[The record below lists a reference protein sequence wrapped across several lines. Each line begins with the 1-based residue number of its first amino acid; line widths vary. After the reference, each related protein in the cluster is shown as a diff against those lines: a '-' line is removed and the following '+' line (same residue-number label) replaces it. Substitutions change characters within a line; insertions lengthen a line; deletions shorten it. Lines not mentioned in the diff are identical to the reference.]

1 MKKKKENMR
10 VYVLM
15 LSKEF
20 PKDHPKAGQPTR
32 FRCKFLMGRKF
43 SEACTWACTYDGT
56 ENTRRSCSRNAIVE
70 DGKSWNS
77 PKIHTIRT
85 NLERWMKIMQK
96 VQEGK
101 ALISVRQWKGRPYEK
116 GNVQVEI
123 ARLGKD
129 DGVGLQTL
137 SVMEYTDADDGIKR
151 AVYCIDGKPMPMLTL
166 KQIAE
171 NDGLTVEDWKAWFTG
186 MTFDKPLPIIHFTS
200 FRYGGQE
207 G

>member
-1 MKKKKENMR
+1 MEKKDQIK

-20 PKDHPKAGQPTR
+20 PKEHPKAGQPTR

-56 ENTRRSCSRNAIVE
+56 ENTQRSCSRNAIVE
-70 DGKSWNS
+70 EGKLWNF

-85 NLERWMKIMQK
+85 NLERWTRIMQK

-101 ALISVRQWKGRPYEK
+101 AVISVRQWKGKPYEK

-129 DGVGLQTL
+129 DGIGMQTL
-137 SVMEYTDADDGIKR
+137 QLVRYVDVTGEKELFAY
-151 AVYCIDGKPMPMLTL
+151 YIDGVL
-166 KQIAE
+166 KDNLSLEDIAR
-171 NDGLTVEDWKAWFTG
+171 NDGLTLEDWAAWFTG
-186 MTFDKPLPIIHFTS
+186 ITFDAPLPIIHFTK
-200 FRYGGQE
+200 FRY
-207 G
+207 

>member
-1 MKKKKENMR
+1 MR
-10 VYVLM
+10 RKDKIKVYVLM

-20 PKDHPKAGQPTR
+20 PKEHPKAGQPTR
-32 FRCKFLMGRKF
+32 FRCKLLMGRIF

-56 ENTRRSCSRNAIVE
+56 ENSQRSCSRNAIIE
-70 DGKSWNS
+70 EGKLWNF

-85 NLERWMKIMQK
+85 NLERWTRIIQK

-101 ALISVRQWKGRPYEK
+101 AVISVRQWKGKPYEK
-116 GNVQVEI
+116 GNVQIEI
-123 ARLGKD
+123 ARLGKN

-137 SVMEYTDADDGIKR
+137 SVMEYTDVDDGIER

-166 KQIAE
+166 RQIAE

-186 MTFDKPLPIIHFTS
+186 MSFVEPLPIIHFTK
-200 FRYGGQE
+200 FRY
-207 G
+207 

>member
-1 MKKKKENMR
+1 MKKEQTK

-20 PKDHPKAGQPTR
+20 PKEHPNAGQPTR
-32 FRCKFLMGRKF
+32 FRCKFLMGRTF

-56 ENTRRSCSRNAIVE
+56 ENTQRSCSRNAIVE
-70 DGKSWNS
+70 AGKLWNF

-85 NLERWMKIMQK
+85 NLERWTKIIQK
-96 VQEGK
+96 VQEGR
-101 ALISVRQWKGRPYEK
+101 AVISIRQWKGKPYEK

-137 SVMEYTDADDGIKR
+137 SVMEYTDADDGIER

-186 MTFDKPLPIIHFTS
+186 MTFDKPLPIIHFTK
-200 FRYGGQE
+200 FRY
-207 G
+207 

>member
-1 MKKKKENMR
+1 MKKEQTK

-20 PKDHPKAGQPTR
+20 PKEHPKAGEQTG
-32 FRCKFLMGRKF
+32 FKEKLELALKAQEQAEECATCGDCKTCYCPSASGIMK
-43 SEACTWACTYDGT
+43 
-56 ENTRRSCSRNAIVE
+56 V
-70 DGKSWNS
+70 
-77 PKIHTIRT
+77 HTIRT
-85 NLERWMKIMQK
+85 NMERWSGIMQK

-101 ALISVRQWKGRPYEK
+101 AVISVRQWKGRPYEK
-116 GNVQVEI
+116 GNVQVELF
-123 ARLGKD
+123 RLDKD

-137 SVMEYTDADDGIKR
+137 SVMEYTDADDGIER

-186 MTFDKPLPIIHFTS
+186 MTFDKPLPIIHFTK
-200 FRYGGQE
+200 FRY
-207 G
+207 